1 MPSEWGVVA
10 PGEGRAMRKDMRG
23 LLVMLFAAALA
34 LTIPGVARAAY
45 VTNRQTTPGITTRTI
60 WDTARVA
67 CYALPDGVN
76 HLGYIHV
83 EIAFKPVWADMDVY
97 LLDAQGRQV
106 GGVAG
111 EQGYLGL
118 GMGRESVDFRVDQIS
133 DQAMPDPYTMV
144 GDAYYVLVVAFNET
158 AKVRIGGYYP
168 QIMLSLGNAVGDAGN
183 YFLKTFAFPR
193 DPAASLALRGPTY
206 GTPYSF
212 RPTSEGQASC
222 RLEWP
227 ADVLKRSIV
236 YDQVNEPQP
245 ANMGQYLYA
254 GASWTPVFEDEGAW
268 APPPQDGW
276 WGLLD
281 GFEVRRDGPVPPR
294 EDLHYVPNLYAVAS
308 DATLGGSAPPKTGL
322 LTRGFKATVSYPE
335 NLRITGVGRSG
346 GYRSVRGTFAL
357 GGEYVSGARVTLE
370 RKAPTGWI
378 DVKSTRTSTTGAW
391 AVRFLVTETVR
402 VRAKAVGDPS
412 GGLAV
417 EYSSIRTIKG

>member
-1 MPSEWGVVA
+1 MTRHVP
-10 PGEGRAMRKDMRG
+10 KT
-23 LLVMLFAAALA
+23 LLLFAAIVLLA
-34 LTIPGVARAAY
+34 APGTARAAY
-45 VTNRQTTPGITTRTI
+45 VTVRQLTPGITTRTI
-60 WDTARVA
+60 WDSARVA
-67 CYALPDGVN
+67 CYRLPDGVN
-76 HLGYIHV
+76 HRGYIHL
-83 EIAFKPVWADMDVY
+83 ELAFKPALADMDLY
-97 LLDAQGRQV
+97 LLDAQGKQV
-106 GGVAG
+106 GGIAG
-111 EQGYLGL
+111 EQGYLGYL
-118 GMGRESVDFRVDQIS
+118 TGRETVDYRVDHVTDTS
-133 DQAMPDPYTMV
+133 MPDPSTMV
-144 GDAYYVLVVAFNET
+144 GDTYYVLAVAFNET
-158 AKVRIGGYYP
+158 AKVRITGYYP
-168 QIMLSLGNAVGDAGN
+168 QIDLRVGSAVDGADN
-183 YFLKTFAFPR
+183 YLLRSFSIPRNPFAWLNLTG
-193 DPAASLALRGPTY
+193 PASGE
-206 GTPYSF
+206 PYAF
-212 RPTSEGQASC
+212 RPMSEGQASC

-227 ADVLKRSIV
+227 ADVEARSVV
-236 YDQVNEPQP
+236 YDQVDEPQP
-245 ANMGQYLYA
+245 ASMGQYLYA

-357 GGEYVSGARVTLE
+357 GGEYVSGARVILE
-370 RKAPTGWI
+370 RKAPTGWV